1 MIIALNGSPRANG
14 NTAAM
19 LRSALEGAASTGA
32 ETRLIHV
39 YPLKGKGCV
48 SCFSCKRKGG
58 KLGHCALRDEFSP
71 VLEMME
77 EADAL
82 IFGSPVYY
90 FTITPEILALIHR
103 FLFSHMLYNKE
114 KRWVFSRVIPS
125 AFVYT
130 FGVKEDA
137 AAGVLERFSFIHTRL
152 GEMLGRPMELLYSAD
167 AWQFTDYSLYEADRF
182 DEKEKRK
189 HLEEV
194 FPQDLKKAFALG
206 ARLAHAKGIA
216 S

>member
-19 LRSALEGAASTGA
+19 LRAALKGAASTGA
-32 ETRLIHV
+32 ETRLIQL
-39 YPLKGKGCV
+39 YPLKGKGCI

-58 KLGHCALRDEFSP
+58 KLGHCALKDDFSP
-71 VLEMME
+71 VLEQME
-77 EADAL
+77 KADAL
-82 IFGSPVYY
+82 LFGTPVYY
-90 FTITPEILALIHR
+90 FTMTPELLALIHR
-103 FLFSHMLYNKE
+103 FLFSHMLYNRE
-114 KRWVFSRVIPS
+114 NRWFFPRVIPS

-137 AAGVLERFSFIHTRL
+137 ATSVLERFSFIHTRM
-152 GEMLGRPMELLYSAD
+152 GEMLGRPTKLLYSAD
-167 AWQFTDYSLYEADRF
+167 ASQFTDYSLYEADRF

-194 FPQDLKKAFALG
+194 FPLDLKKAFALG
-206 ARLAHAKGIA
+206 AELVGVRD
-216 S
+216 